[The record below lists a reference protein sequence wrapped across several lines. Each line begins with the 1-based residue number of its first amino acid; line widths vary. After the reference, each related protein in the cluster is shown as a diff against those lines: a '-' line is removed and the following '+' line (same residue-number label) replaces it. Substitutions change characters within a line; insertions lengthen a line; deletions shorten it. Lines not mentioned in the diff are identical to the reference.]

1 MLRTL
6 VNQWKTIIKSNARS
20 DIRNLILMPYQNDLG
35 YSTDEAIS
43 AVDRYFLQFLN
54 SVLSCKYDQQ
64 KFTQHPKQTPIAPV
78 KLDVG
83 LLFHF

>member
-20 DIRNLILMPYQNDLG
+20 DIRNLILMPYQIDLG

-43 AVDRYFLQFLN
+43 AVDRYFCTIFELSVELQ
-54 SVLSCKYDQQ
+54 
-64 KFTQHPKQTPIAPV
+64 I
-78 KLDVG
+78 
-83 LLFHF
+83 